1 MAEAYAEGEYAD
13 PGDHSETTLTNRNYR
28 GGSFEGAETGT
39 KNKIRSNRTPR
50 SPPTSAS
57 EIRAPQLSI
66 SHQEFSQ
73 LKLIL
78 KETVSLFSQKEVQ
91 RKKNERT
98 KKILLFIVLL
108 LTNCLSVISTNYLTN
123 ILNAQRQLCPG
134 STLQHHSTLPK
145 ARLGN
150 WIPGGTPTLQSE
162 NTEGPTTQKD
172 QWSENTED
180 SPIEAKIT
188 INVSQPSK
196 PPKQVNIHN
205 KTIESIWI
213 D

>member
-13 PGDHSETTLTNRNYR
+13 PGDHSETTLTNSNYR
-28 GGSFEGAETGT
+28 GGAFEGAETGT
-39 KNKIRSNRTPR
+39 KGKLRSHRTPR

-73 LKLIL
+73 LKIIL
-78 KETVSLFSQKEVQ
+78 KETVSLFSQNEVQ

-123 ILNAQRQLCPG
+123 ILNAQCQCPG

-150 WIPGGTPTLQSE
+150 WITEGTPQSE

-196 PPKQVNIHN
+196 LPKQVNINN
-205 KTIESIWI
+205 KTFESIWV